1 LLKGGH
7 QRRMIRA
14 IGLTFADRQVANALL
29 TIDDENGWPSNIERR
44 KPKTMIDT
52 VALDHRAVWID
63 QDRQVK
69 TAGPMILGHVR
80 AALADDHHD
89 LSSQAMI
96 RR

>member
-1 LLKGGH
+1 MLKGGH

-14 IGLTFADRQVANALL
+14 IGLISADRQVAQALL
-29 TIDDENGWPSNIERR
+29 TVDDEHGRPRNVERR

-63 QDRQVK
+63 QDRQLETVCTMK
-69 TAGPMILGHVR
+69 LGHVR

-89 LSSQAMI
+89 LGSYALI